1 MEQRE
6 LYQTAEQLEMDCAP
20 GWARILDEREVERH
34 RCADTEM
41 VLTYVPEADEMDFND
56 ALKVARERD
65 QAAAEALRLDFIQ
78 TATL

>member
-6 LYQTAEQLEMDCAP
+6 SYQIPEMDCAP

-34 RCADTEM
+34 RNAETEM
-41 VLTYVPEADEMDFND
+41 VLTYVPEADDLPF
-56 ALKVARERD
+56 ALALSIARERD